1 MSGDLILLLVVIA
14 LIWFASRPTSDSS
27 TGSGCAAWN
36 AAEGYKTQPANAK
49 RRTNNKREPF
59 ASGAPLESGAAFE
72 TDVPGAVP
80 SSMTGVASS
89 TLPKPDVKP
98 SWDWSAFAPSDGL
111 KGETM
116 LLEPHRC
123 IGQDTVSNHLRNAS
137 YDLRSEPPNPT
148 VAVSPWINTTIGP
161 DLTRRPLEQ

>member
-1 MSGDLILLLVVIA
+1 MMLQYIMSGDALILLAVIA
-14 LIWFASRPTSDSS
+14 LIWFASRPVQASS
-27 TGSGCAAWN
+27 KQPGCAAWD
-36 AAEGYKTQPANAK
+36 AIEGYAG
-49 RRTNNKREPF
+49 
-59 ASGAPLESGAAFE
+59 SGGAHLHTKKEAFESGAMMEA
-72 TDVPGAVP
+72 DAQGAVP
-80 SSMTGVASS
+80 ASMTGLASS
-89 TLPKPDVKP
+89 TLPKPEVKP
-98 SWDWSAFAPSDGL
+98 SWDWSEFAPSDGL

-148 VAVSPWINTTIGP
+148 VAVSPWINTTIAP